1 MATREEV
8 ERALERVRA
17 RFEDPDL
24 RASFRA
30 FTKSLQ
36 FTFEDLG
43 TSFILKVVNGEVRSL
58 REGEVES
65 PDIFVTLRSD
75 ALVEIMEGRLNPV
88 QAYMRGQ
95 LRVKGAMLDLLKLQ
109 KLLG

>member
-1 MATREEV
+1 MAAREEV
-8 ERALERVRA
+8 ERALERVKA

-24 RASFRA
+24 RASLHT

-36 FTFEDLG
+36 FTFEDLE
-43 TSFILKVVNGEVRSL
+43 TSFLLEVVDGEVRSL

-65 PDIFVTLRSD
+65 PDILVTLRSD
-75 ALVEIMEGRLNPV
+75 ALVAIMEGRLNPI

-95 LRVKGAMLDLLKLQ
+95 LKVKGAMLDLLKLQ